1 MKKIYLTITETVVK
15 AVRSGRI
22 IEGRL
27 MLVKSGDGHEYIEFR
42 PYNRKP
48 KTRRPDEMVKKLRS
62 GWIKLSAMRLKVF
75 ASSSNALSAQ
85 EVVND
90 LKGQINEGL
99 DAILRDERVSVLKS
113 FYK

>member
-1 MKKIYLTITETVVK
+1 MKKIFLTIAETVVK
-15 AVRSGRI
+15 AVRGGRI

-27 MLVKSGDGHEYIEFR
+27 MLVKSDDGQEYIEFR

-75 ASSSNALSAQ
+75 ASSSNELSAQ

-113 FYK
+113 FYN

>member
-1 MKKIYLTITETVVK
+1 MKKIILTISETVMK
-15 AVRSGRI
+15 AVWSGRI

-27 MLVKSGDGHEYIEFR
+27 ILVKNQAGQEYIEFR

-48 KTRRPDEMVKKLRS
+48 KMRRPDEMVKKLRS

-75 ASSSNALSAQ
+75 ASASNELSAQ
-85 EVVND
+85 DVVND

-99 DAILRDERVSVLKS
+99 DAILRDERVSMLKS